1 MLHHALGLIIQPRK
15 QWRAIA
21 TLSQR
26 QLAASLAYPLVMALI
41 PSIAW
46 YYGTTQV
53 GWRIGQGDPQ
63 YLTHES
69 ALGIAV
75 ALYLAILVGLAV
87 IGYLVH
93 WMSATYG
100 AQSTVVRGLA
110 LSSFTA
116 TPFFLAGVV
125 GVYPHFTVDLLIS
138 LLAIGHA
145 VFLLY
150 SGIPIVMKVPED
162 RGFLFASAVVGVAL
176 VMFMALM
183 GVTVVLWEMGLTPVF
198 TD

>member
-21 TLSQR
+21 ALSQR
-26 QLAASLAYPLVMALI
+26 QLAASLAYPAVMALI

-46 YYGTTQV
+46 YYGTT
-53 GWRIGQGDPQ
+53 RIGWSIGRSDPQ

-75 ALYLAILVGLAV
+75 ALYLAILIGLAV

-125 GVYPHFTVDLLIS
+125 GVYPHFTTDLLIS